1 MVSFTDDQIEQVK
14 EIMDGRVGREHA
26 ITSSELRDRLH
37 IDENETTPQTRALI
51 TYLIKEEGWP
61 IVAKTGQPAGYYIAE
76 DEEDI
81 YEYITTLTGR
91 INNIDERRVGV
102 LTAAQ
107 ESEHL
112 SLVPD
117 EFDEDIL

>member
-1 MVSFTDDQIEQVK
+1 MPSFTDEQIEQVK
-14 EIMDGRVGREHA
+14 EIMDGRVGRDQA
-26 ITSSELRDRLH
+26 ITSSEVRDRLE
-37 IDENETTPQTRALI
+37 IPENETTPTTRALI
-51 TYLIKEEGWP
+51 THLIKEEGWP

-81 YEYITTLTGR
+81 YEYVTTLSGR
-91 INNIDERRVGV
+91 INSIDERRVAV

-112 SLVPD
+112 SLVSD